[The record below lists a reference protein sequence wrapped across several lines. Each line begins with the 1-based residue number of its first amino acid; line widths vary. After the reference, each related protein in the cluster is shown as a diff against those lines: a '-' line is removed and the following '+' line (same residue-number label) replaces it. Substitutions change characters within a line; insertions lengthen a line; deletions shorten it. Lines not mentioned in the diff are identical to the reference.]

1 VFISH
6 VDAALEKLVRTR
18 LGLTEDLCDVAF
30 EVPSTT
36 WSAQLTR
43 ITVNLFLYDVSRS
56 AQPSRSQTRPTAT
69 GEGQPAM
76 FRRPQP
82 MIQLAYLVS
91 AWAGSPRDE
100 HQLLSD
106 LTSLL
111 AGIEQV
117 PPDLLSDDLSSSVQ
131 LALGDER
138 NTGRELWQG
147 AGGSLRPAIFVRA
160 TVAAD
165 TFDWERE
172 APAVERISAMAER
185 MAEAAESKPGSRRG

>member
-1 VFISH
+1 MFISH
-6 VDAALEKLVRTR
+6 VDAALEKLVRSR
-18 LGLTEDLCDVAF
+18 LGLTDDTCDVAF
-30 EVPSTT
+30 DVPSST

-56 AQPSRSQTRPTAT
+56 TQPSRSQTRASAT

-82 MIQLAYLVS
+82 MIQLNYMVS

-111 AGIEQV
+111 SGLEV
-117 PPDLLSDDLSSSVQ
+117 LPPDLASDDLGSTVQ
-131 LALGDER
+131 LALGDDR

-147 AGGSLRPAIFVRA
+147 AGGSLRPSLFVRA

-165 TFDWERE
+165 TFDWELQ

-185 MAEAAESKPGSRRG
+185 MSDAAEDGRG

>member
-1 VFISH
+1 MFISH

-18 LGLTEDLCDVAF
+18 LGLTEDLADVAF
-30 EVPSTT
+30 DVPSST

-82 MIQLAYLVS
+82 MIQLSYLVS

-100 HQLLSD
+100 HQLLGD

-111 AGIEQV
+111 AGLEQV
-117 PPDLLSDDLSSSVQ
+117 PPELPSEDLSSSIQ

-165 TFDWERE
+165 TFDWEQQ
-172 APAVERISAMAER
+172 APAVERINAMAER
-185 MAEAAESKPGSRRG
+185 MSDSAEDRRG